1 MRAFPILAALMLA
14 SPVTAETAT
23 IIAPVFAQLVT
34 APLPEGFV
42 TAFEDATA
50 TGYLNEAVP
59 AGESPDD
66 WTQMITLTGSKGMAL
81 GDAPTNAAG
90 FADYLAG
97 SYSQACPDSFALSPL
112 QTKAVPGAQDV
123 FAGYLSCGSLPG
135 KDMSESMVFM
145 VLVGAEDIYSL
156 QWAEH
161 GKASATP
168 IGFPGGEWL
177 NRLAQLQAKAR
188 ICDVVAGEA
197 APYPSCFD

>member
-1 MRAFPILAALMLA
+1 MRPFSIVAALLLA
-14 SPVTAETAT
+14 GPATAETAT

-34 APLPEGFV
+34 APLPDGFV
-42 TAFEDATA
+42 TAHEEANA

-59 AGESPDD
+59 MGETPNG

-90 FADYLAG
+90 FADFLAG
-97 SYSQACPDSFALSPL
+97 GYQQACPDSFALAPL
-112 QTKAVPGAQDV
+112 GAQSVPGAQDV

-135 KDMSESMVFM
+135 KDMSESMVFL

-161 GKASATP
+161 GVASAAP
-168 IGFPGGEWL
+168 IDFPGGVWL
-177 NRLAQLQAKAR
+177 DRLTQLQARAR
-188 ICDVVAGEA
+188 VCDPVAGET